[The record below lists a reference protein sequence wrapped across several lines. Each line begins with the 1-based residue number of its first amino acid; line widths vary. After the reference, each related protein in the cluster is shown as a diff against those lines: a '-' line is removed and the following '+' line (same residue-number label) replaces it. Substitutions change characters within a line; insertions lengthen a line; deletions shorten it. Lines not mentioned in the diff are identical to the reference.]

1 MKIQDQSEIELGV
14 LKSRIRY
21 SDNQI
26 GCMKNKITQK
36 ISYEDMIELI
46 KGFLQH
52 VRKRDWTSILKIDGS
67 HQS

>member
-52 VRKRDWTSILKIDGS
+52 VRKRD
-67 HQS
+67 